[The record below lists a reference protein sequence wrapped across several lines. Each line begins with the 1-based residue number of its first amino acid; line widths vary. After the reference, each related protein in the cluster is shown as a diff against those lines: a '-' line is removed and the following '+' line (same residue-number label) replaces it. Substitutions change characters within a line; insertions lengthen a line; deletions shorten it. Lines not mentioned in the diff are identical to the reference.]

1 MTLFGIDEAVV
12 TSLTAGVRPAAA
24 APGEEQPADARPAD
38 AELTS
43 ARLSDPG
50 EVFARAAW
58 TTIAEPG
65 DGVAGAVVGLLGA
78 AAALRS
84 VVEAWPPD
92 RLAGTLTDSVGE
104 HDAGDPAGLRP
115 ELEQALARWRPRLSS
130 TEVIRSLQ
138 QARRTG
144 TALLLPS
151 DPLWPGAVDDLGR
164 HAPLALWWRG
174 QPDAL
179 AALRHSIALVGARAA
194 TGYGEHVAMEAA
206 AGLVDRG
213 LAIVSGAAYGID
225 GMAHRSALASNG
237 TTVAFLAG
245 GVDRFYPS
253 GHDALLTRIVEAG
266 AVLSELPCGAP
277 PTKWRFLQRNRLIA
291 ASSAATVVLE
301 AGWRSGSLNTAGHA
315 AALGRP
321 LGAVPGPVTSPT
333 SAGCH
338 RLLRDYDAICV
349 TSAAE
354 MAELIGLGVDLEL
367 DVPGTDAQDAEGT
380 VPRERTS
387 DQVRVF
393 DALSVRAPRVA
404 ADIARRSGLS
414 TVAVL
419 GALGTLDLE
428 GSVRERATGWVR
440 VT

>member
-38 AELTS
+38 AELTRP
-43 ARLSDPG
+43 RLCDPG

-84 VVEAWPPD
+84 VVEAWPTD

-104 HDAGDPAGLRP
+104 HEAGDPAGLRP

-144 TALLLPS
+144 TALLLPN

-225 GMAHRSALASNG
+225 GMAHRSALASKG

-338 RLLRDYDAICV
+338 RLMRDYDAICV

-367 DVPGTDAQDAEGT
+367 DVPGTDGQDAEGT